1 MPIPGLQKLLRP
13 VLKVLAD
20 GNEHR
25 VEQIRERMKSQ
36 FGVTSREFAQKN
48 KAGAQMFVNRVAW
61 VFAHL
66 NMGAGPLGHP
76 KAATLVREGV
86 YRITKRGNAL
96 LKSNPLELTIK
107 DLRVL

>member
-1 MPIPGLQKLLRP
+1 
-13 VLKVLAD
+13 
-20 GNEHR
+20 
-25 VEQIRERMKSQ
+25 MKSQ

-66 NMGAGPLGHP
+66 NMEAGPLGHP

-86 YRITKRGNAL
+86 YRITKRGMPFSKVTL
-96 LKSNPLELTIK
+96 SNSQSRTFECCKREIAEVGSQ
-107 DLRVL
+107 RS